1 MQTLALHNDQ
11 AVIEAVKNGSYS
23 AFERIFRSHYGPLCA
38 FAMGYLK
45 DRDATEEAVQQVFY
59 IVWERRESINIT
71 TSFKAYLYQAVRNHC
86 LNALKHE
93 QVKASAH
100 GELLREDE
108 PEEENNLE
116 SIELRERIDQAI
128 SELPTERQKIFRMSR
143 FEELKYKEIA
153 EKLQI
158 SVKTVENQ
166 MGKALKHLRESLSE
180 LMPLLLWL
188 FVNIFKGE

>member
-1 MQTLALHNDQ
+1 
-11 AVIEAVKNGSYS
+11 
-23 AFERIFRSHYGPLCA
+23 
-38 FAMGYLK
+38 MGYLK

-180 LMPLLLWL
+180 LIPLLLWL
-188 FVNIFKGE
+188 FVNIFNGE

>member
-1 MQTLALHNDQ
+1 MDTVVAHNDA
-11 AVIEAVKNGSYS
+11 AVVDAIKGGSYS
-23 AFERIFRSHYGPLCA
+23 AFERVFKTHYGPLCA

-45 DRDATEEAVQQVFY
+45 DKDATEEVVQQVFY
-59 IVWERRESINIT
+59 NVWDRRKTTNIT
-71 TSFKAYLYQAVRNHC
+71 SSFKAYLYQAVRNHC
-86 LNALKHE
+86 LNTLKHE

-100 GELLREDE
+100 GELLRGEE
-108 PEEENNLE
+108 PGEENNLE
-116 SIELRERIDQAI
+116 SIELKERIDAAI

-180 LMPLLLWL
+180 LMPIVIWLLTN
-188 FVNIFKGE
+188 FFNHE